1 MVDAEDA
8 NVIVISAYVSTIL
21 QKKLI
26 WYRQKEQIKCSYL
39 YLNEVVNVLIGFYA
53 LTGADAV
60 SGFYR
65 QSKENSVHCFIM
77 LEEKTFE

>member
-8 NVIVISAYVSTIL
+8 DVIVISAYISTIL
-21 QKKLI
+21 QKRLI
-26 WYRQKEQIKCSYL
+26 WYREKQKIKCHYL
-39 YLNEVVNVLIGFYA
+39 YPNEVVNVLIGFYA
-53 LTGADAV
+53 LTGVDAA

-77 LEEKTFE
+77 LEEKNI